1 VSSLNWPS
9 IEEQLDIATQKVRLC
24 LELNEDSIS
33 AAVGI
38 YIRDQVD
45 RLARLK
51 KYDDKTQDPVQEH
64 LSSNGGN
71 TFLWV
76 ALVCQDLVKVP
87 RRNVLARLSAFPPDL
102 DSLYQR
108 MMDQIHNSD
117 DADLSKQILAILS
130 MVYRPIT
137 IIELASFC
145 RFLARRQ
152 AGRIRVA
159 RSHRQDLGRK

>member
-1 VSSLNWPS
+1 MSSRVKWIVSSRNWPS

-51 KYDDKTQDPVQEH
+51 KYDDKTRDAVQQH
-64 LSSNGGN
+64 LSSNAN
-71 TFLWV
+71 DTFLWV

-87 RRNVLARLSAFPPDL
+87 RWKVLARLSAFPPGL
-102 DSLYQR
+102 DSLYRR
-108 MMDQIHNSD
+108 MMDQIHDSD
-117 DADLSKQILAILS
+117 NADLSKQILAIVS
-130 MVYRPIT
+130 TVYRPIT
-137 IIELASFC
+137 MNRTCVFY
-145 RFLARRQ
+145 
-152 AGRIRVA
+152 
-159 RSHRQDLGRK
+159 